1 MINLEFCNKYGEE
14 ERREIVHEFADLNL
28 RNRKKLDD
36 LDAWCEDYLSKI
48 DSKFISYRAVVEAT
62 PDELERIKES
72 LDKKTYIQLI
82 TDKLYDDVIDDDGN
96 RIMESPG
103 SLYKKRGNSYVIDTL
118 YKNMRPEAKKLLLKM
133 LDTRVCPYCNRNY
146 VFSREKVTT
155 CQLDHFY
162 PKSRYTILAASFYN
176 LIPCCSTC
184 NMKKKDAIFKINP
197 HDTSNKTDDILR
209 FSYDISNADYLV
221 NADSIDV
228 KAESLDVRYTDQLS
242 VLELNDIYKMH
253 NIDVHD
259 VLVKRKIF
267 SEQYIDMLRRTF
279 PGVFQTTTSVEE
291 LLYGITLIDNEM
303 GKRPL
308 TKLIRDVMKQI

>member
-1 MINLEFCNKYGEE
+1 
-14 ERREIVHEFADLNL
+14 
-28 RNRKKLDD
+28 
-36 LDAWCEDYLSKI
+36 
-48 DSKFISYRAVVEAT
+48 
-62 PDELERIKES
+62 
-72 LDKKTYIQLI
+72 
-82 TDKLYDDVIDDDGN
+82 
-96 RIMESPG
+96 
-103 SLYKKRGNSYVIDTL
+103 
-118 YKNMRPEAKKLLLKM
+118 
-133 LDTRVCPYCNRNY
+133 
-146 VFSREKVTT
+146 
-155 CQLDHFY
+155 
-162 PKSRYTILAASFYN
+162 
-176 LIPCCSTC
+176 
-184 NMKKKDAIFKINP
+184 MKKKDAIFKINP